1 MSRRVARNALW
12 NVGGTLASLLVG
24 LVALPV
30 LLHALGAARLGVFTL
45 ALGLIGFSGLLDLG
59 LGRALT
65 QTVASALGAGR
76 SRAQVAALVWHVLRL
91 LALFGLLWAAL
102 LWLLVPLAV
111 RHLFH
116 LPEVLAD
123 ETVFGLRMVALSMP
137 FALVATGA
145 MGALEG
151 IQAFRR
157 VSTQRALLSVVQFG
171 LPTLTALLRPDV
183 GWAIAALAA
192 SRMLSTGVWLRG
204 LRHELPRPAGSA
216 PARDDLHHLLHFGGW
231 LSVSNLIGPLMVYAD
246 RFYLASLFP
255 PAALAYYTV
264 PYDAVFRLTSLPMTA
279 LNAVFP
285 ALAEAQQD
293 AARNAPLLRAS
304 MRAVLALMLP
314 PIVLATAF
322 ALPLLT
328 LWLGPTFAEHAVRI
342 FQWLLLGV
350 LINSAAHVPYAA
362 LQAQGRADLTAR
374 LHTLELPLFAVL
386 LVGCV
391 WRWSVEGAALAWTLR
406 VALDALLLYASAWR
420 LQATLRSA
428 WAAGLRGLMLATA
441 TVLAAMSLQPLSWRL
456 GLTVAVLAV
465 CGWQLALLARQWKR
479 PGLPTS
485 AA

>member
-76 SRAQVAALVWHVLRL
+76 SREQAAALVWHVLRL

-102 LWLLVPLAV
+102 LWVLVPLAV
-111 RHLFH
+111 QHLFH
-116 LPEVLAD
+116 LPAALQS

-151 IQAFRR
+151 VQAFRR

-171 LPTLTALLRPDV
+171 LPTLTVLLRPDV

-192 SRMLSTGVWLRG
+192 SRVLSMAVWLHG
-204 LRHELPRPAGSA
+204 LRRELPREAGA
-216 PARDDLHHLLHFGGW
+216 VHPREDLHHLLRFGGW
-231 LSVSNLIGPLMVYAD
+231 LSVSNVVGPLMVYAD

-255 PAALAYYTV
+255 TAALAYYTV

-285 ALAEAQQD
+285 ALAEAQHD

-304 MRAVLALMLP
+304 MRAALAMMLP

-328 LWLGPTFAEHAVRI
+328 LWLGTDFAEHAARI

-374 LHTLELPLFAVL
+374 LHVLELPLFAAL
-386 LVGCV
+386 LVTCV
-391 WRWSVEGAALAWTLR
+391 RRWGVEGAALAWTLR

-420 LQATLRSA
+420 LQPALRAA
-428 WAAGLRGLMLATA
+428 WAGGLRLLMLAA
-441 TVLAAMSLQPLSWRL
+441 AAVLAAMSLQPLGARL
-456 GLTVAVLAV
+456 SLAAAVLAV
-465 CGWQLALLARQWKR
+465 CGWQLALLARHWKH
-479 PGLPTS
+479 PALPAPTP
-485 AA
+485 